1 MKKVL
6 VVLLLIIA
14 ASIGAWYG
22 FRYFSK
28 QEVLTPM
35 PKTLAVATELTPAK
49 PVMNFSLLD
58 TEGKKFTQ
66 DSLLGNWTL
75 LFFGYAQCPDICP
88 RTLATISETWQLL
101 FPQAKT
107 DKSLRFVFVSL
118 DPESDSIESLKT
130 FLQRFN
136 PSFVGLTGEEDE
148 IHSLSKACSVYSWQD
163 PNANPNGPKI
173 IDHSATL
180 LLINPQGKIQALFS
194 PPHDK
199 AALAKD
205 IEHIV
210 SR

>member
-1 MKKVL
+1 MKKVF
-6 VVLLLIIA
+6 VILLIIA
-14 ASIGAWYG
+14 ASIGAWYK
-22 FRYFSK
+22 FKYFYNK
-28 QEVLTPM
+28 EKLTSI

-49 PVMNFSLLD
+49 PVINFSLLD
-58 TEGKKFTQ
+58 TEGKTFTQ

-88 RTLATISETWQLL
+88 RTLATIAQTWQLL
-101 FPQAKT
+101 SPQTKI
-107 DKSLRFVFVSL
+107 DKSLHFVFVSL
-118 DPESDSIESLKT
+118 DPESDSSESLRT
-130 FLQRFN
+130 FLKRFN
-136 PSFVGLTGEEDE
+136 PSFVGLTGEENA
-148 IHSLSKACSVYSWQD
+148 IQSLSKACNVFSWQD
-163 PNANPNGPKI
+163 PNTNPNGPKV

-199 AALAKD
+199 TALVKD

>member
-1 MKKVL
+1 MKKAFII
-6 VVLLLIIA
+6 LLIVA

-22 FRYFSK
+22 FKYFFNKEESS
-28 QEVLTPM
+28 PM
-35 PKTLAVATELTPAK
+35 PKTLAVATELMPAK
-49 PVMNFSLLD
+49 PVINFSLLD

-101 FPQAKT
+101 SPIAKA

-118 DPESDSIESLKT
+118 DPESDSVDSLKS
-130 FLQRFN
+130 FLKRFN
-136 PSFVGLTGEEDE
+136 PSFIGLTGDE
-148 IHSLSKACSVYSWQD
+148 NEIQFLSKACSVYSWQD
-163 PNANPNGPKI
+163 PNANPSGSKI

-199 AALAKD
+199 TLLAKD